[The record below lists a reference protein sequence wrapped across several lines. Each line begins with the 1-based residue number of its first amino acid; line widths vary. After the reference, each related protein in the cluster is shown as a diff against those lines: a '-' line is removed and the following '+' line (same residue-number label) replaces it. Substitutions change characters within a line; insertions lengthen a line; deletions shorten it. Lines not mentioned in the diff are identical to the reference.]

1 MKRWIMKIG
10 LALVVFICGVLVGN
24 GVSLWSL
31 FPTAHG
37 NFIFSKARKT
47 ESLPNGNA
55 SRVVVAHLALIH
67 DMSFLHKHT
76 WRYKLLV
83 SDGQGKRIG
92 EAEFKPEDVGG
103 LFRLEHSASL
113 VWDDDLWAVT
123 ARVGDFLYRY
133 ELPKESS

>member
-10 LALVVFICGVLVGN
+10 STLLVFMCGVLVGN

-37 NFIFSKARKT
+37 NLIFSKAT
-47 ESLPNGNA
+47 TTNSLPNGSA

-67 DMSFLHKHT
+67 DMSFLHKQT

-83 SDGQGKRIG
+83 SDGQGKPIG

-113 VWDDDLWAVT
+113 IWDDDVWAVT
-123 ARVGDFLYRY
+123 ARVGDFMYRY

>member
-10 LALVVFICGVLVGN
+10 LTLLVFICGVLVGN

-37 NFIFSKARKT
+37 NFIFSKVIKT

-55 SRVVVAHLALIH
+55 SRVVVAHLGLIH

-92 EAEFKPEDVGG
+92 EAEFTPEEVGG
-103 LFRLEHSASL
+103 LFRLEHDGSL
-113 VWDDDLWAVT
+113 LWDDDAWAVT
-123 ARVGDFLYRY
+123 ARVGDFAYRY
-133 ELPKESS
+133 ELAKESS